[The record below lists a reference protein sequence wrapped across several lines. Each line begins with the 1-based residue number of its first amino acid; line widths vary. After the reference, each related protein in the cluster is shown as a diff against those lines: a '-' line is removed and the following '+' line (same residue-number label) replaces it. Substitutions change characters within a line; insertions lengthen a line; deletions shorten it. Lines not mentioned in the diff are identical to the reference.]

1 MKEIQFVNKVWISQ
15 KGRLL
20 DKILKVCS
28 CIYLLLNVVIILMEG
43 FSVYIVCTSII
54 ALVIILWTSKC
65 IKNNGEYQETNCK
78 ITFLENKIIWEYPDI
93 NMPIY
98 KGKVHIIYNIDTENI
113 KNISISN
120 KIQSIRIECSPV
132 IEYIRGEHKKIID
145 YRKNKKSCVLIIYNY
160 NLDRIKE
167 LLLKYIGKT
176 IDVVD

>member
-1 MKEIQFVNKVWISQ
+1 
-15 KGRLL
+15 
-20 DKILKVCS
+20 
-28 CIYLLLNVVIILMEG
+28 
-43 FSVYIVCTSII
+43 
-54 ALVIILWTSKC
+54 
-65 IKNNGEYQETNCK
+65 
-78 ITFLENKIIWEYPDI
+78 
-93 NMPIY
+93 MPIY